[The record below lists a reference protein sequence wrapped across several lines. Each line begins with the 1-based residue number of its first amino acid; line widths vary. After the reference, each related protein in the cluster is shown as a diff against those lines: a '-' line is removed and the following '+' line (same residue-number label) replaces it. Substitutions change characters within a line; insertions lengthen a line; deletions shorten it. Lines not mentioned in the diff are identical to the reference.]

1 MQTIN
6 NRLKQNFCKIK
17 QYKIIKIHLKI
28 LQLKRLSMATLSVI
42 RRRHD
47 E

>member
-28 LQLKRLSMATLSVI
+28 LQLKRIKYGYSFGYKKEA
-42 RRRHD
+42 
-47 E
+47 